1 MHARLLGS
9 TVARILGQLRH
20 DRPTVAL
27 VLVMPIVLLTLVKYM
42 FEGNDPAFQRAA
54 LVMLGIF
61 PFVLMFVVTSIAM
74 LRERSS
80 GTLERLLTTPIGKL
94 DILFGYGLAF
104 AVAATVQGAVAT
116 ALAYWLLGLQ
126 TAGPVGLVVLIAVAN
141 AVLGVALGLLCSSFA
156 RTEFQAVQF
165 MPAVAF
171 PQLLLCGLFV
181 PREEMA
187 SWLEAISNVLPLS
200 YSVEALLEVGANT
213 DPTGLMWRDLG
224 IVAGG
229 VAGALVLGGLTL
241 RRRSA

>member
-116 ALAYWLLGLQ
+116 ALASWLPGRQ
-126 TAGPVGLVVLIAVAN
+126 TAGPAGRVVLTGGAN
-141 AVLGVALGLLCSSFA
+141 GVLGVGLGLLCSPFG
-156 RTEFQAVQF
+156 RRGFRAVRF

-171 PQLLLCGLFV
+171 RQRG
-181 PREEMA
+181 
-187 SWLEAISNVLPLS
+187 
-200 YSVEALLEVGANT
+200 
-213 DPTGLMWRDLG
+213 
-224 IVAGG
+224 
-229 VAGALVLGGLTL
+229 
-241 RRRSA
+241 

>member
-27 VLVMPIVLLTLVKYM
+27 VLGMPIVLLSLGKYM

-54 LVMLGIF
+54 LVMLGVF
-61 PFVLMFVVTSIAM
+61 PVVLMFVVTSIAM
-74 LRERSS
+74 LRGRRPRPL
-80 GTLERLLTTPIGKL
+80 GRLLTPPVGKL

-187 SWLEAISNVLPLS
+187 SWLEA
-200 YSVEALLEVGANT
+200 
-213 DPTGLMWRDLG
+213 
-224 IVAGG
+224 
-229 VAGALVLGGLTL
+229 
-241 RRRSA
+241 